1 MTEVTLSPD
10 LQVPLPQ
17 EICQALRIAPG
28 SKLLVVY
35 LEGVLRL
42 IPVRPMA
49 EMRGFLRGIDT
60 SFERDDE
67 DRLADMFG
75 GEAAPSPAKRVM
87 DGEGSN
93 LVVRA
98 RDLRQRMTDAERL
111 LWSRL
116 RRRFLGIKFRRQY
129 PLGPFIADFACPA
142 KRLVIEVDGGQHL
155 ESSADEGRDRWMR
168 ENGYQVLRF
177 WNHDVLTNVD
187 GVLERIWEEIG
198 GVGEEKA

>member
-1 MTEVTLSPD
+1 M
-10 LQVPLPQ
+10 
-17 EICQALRIAPG
+17 
-28 SKLLVVY
+28 
-35 LEGVLRL
+35 
-42 IPVRPMA
+42 IPIRSME

-67 DRLADMFG
+67 DRLEEMFG
-75 GEAAPSPAKRVM
+75 WEGAPSPAKRGR
-87 DGEGSN
+87 DGKGSK

-98 RDLRQRMTDAERL
+98 RDLRQSMTDAERL

-142 KRLVIEVDGGQHL
+142 QRLVIEVDGGQHL

-168 ENGYQVLRF
+168 ENGYRVLRF
-177 WNHDVLTNVD
+177 WNHEVLTNLD
-187 GVLERIWEEIG
+187 GVLERISEEVG
-198 GVGEEKA
+198 GVRGERA